1 VRQAAGVPTRE
12 AELSDKYILDGHEPV
27 REPDLLTWARW
38 FETADRQVADS
49 MQGDVR
55 VSTVFLGLDHSFSD
69 HGPPVLFETMV
80 FVNGS
85 SVDCERYSTWDEA
98 ETGHARWVRQVFK
111 PTPILAL
118 PTEGER
124 T

>member
-1 VRQAAGVPTRE
+1 MPVLGAATM
-12 AELSDKYILDGHEPV
+12 SDRYILVGHTPV
-27 REPDLLTWARW
+27 AEPDLLTWARW
-38 FETADRQVADS
+38 LETADRQVRDS
-49 MQGDVR
+49 MQGDVC

-85 SVDCERYSTWDEA
+85 GSDCERYCTWDEA
-98 ETGHARWVRQVFK
+98 EAGHARWVMQVFK

-118 PTEGER
+118 PTTGDEHG
-124 T
+124 

>member
-1 VRQAAGVPTRE
+1 MRQAAGVPTRE